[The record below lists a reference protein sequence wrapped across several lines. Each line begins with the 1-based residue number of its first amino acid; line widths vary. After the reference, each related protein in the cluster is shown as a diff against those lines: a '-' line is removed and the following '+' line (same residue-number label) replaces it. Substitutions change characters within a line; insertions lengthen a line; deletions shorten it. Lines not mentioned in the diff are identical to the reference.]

1 MPKFIFIIIVT
12 KPKDKDKIV
21 KAAREMTHYI

>member
-12 KPKDKDKIV
+12 KTKDKDKIV